1 MPRVGELSPAGI
13 IPASV
18 PAQPGAGVTHQE
30 REFSMTMGPISSAQ
44 QRSLKLT
51 AGAVAFFST
60 FFATAFLAPAPAAA
74 SDNWAMDIIND
85 AKGGENRATRR
96 SSGTRV
102 ASLGNQTYSESDDSS
117 RRTSRRSAAISSE
130 DRPQNVRR
138 TRTASRASNDTPSE
152 RPSRSRGSLSGG
164 GNVSW
169 VASASCLDSG
179 LRSVVASIASN
190 FGPVTVNSTC
200 RSSSRNR
207 AVGGAGKSYHLS
219 GDAVDFRVHGNVS
232 AVYAALRSNGGVG
245 GLKHYGGGLFH
256 IDTGPRRSW

>member
-1 MPRVGELSPAGI
+1 
-13 IPASV
+13 
-18 PAQPGAGVTHQE
+18 
-30 REFSMTMGPISSAQ
+30 MTTGPHSSAQ

-51 AGAVAFFST
+51 AMAA
-60 FFATAFLAPAPAAA
+60 AFLSTLFSLALFAPAPAAA
-74 SDNWAMDIIND
+74 SDNWAMDIINE
-85 AKGGENRATRR
+85 AKGGEGRATRR

-102 ASLGNQTYSESDDSS
+102 ASLGNDAYSDSDDSP
-117 RRTSRRSAAISSE
+117 RRSTRRSASISSE

-138 TRTASRASNDTPSE
+138 TRTASRPSNDTPSE

-169 VASASCLDSG
+169 VASASCLDGG
-179 LRSVVASIASN
+179 LRSIVASIAAN
-190 FGPVTVNSTC
+190 YGPVTVNSTC
-200 RSSSRNR
+200 RSAARNR